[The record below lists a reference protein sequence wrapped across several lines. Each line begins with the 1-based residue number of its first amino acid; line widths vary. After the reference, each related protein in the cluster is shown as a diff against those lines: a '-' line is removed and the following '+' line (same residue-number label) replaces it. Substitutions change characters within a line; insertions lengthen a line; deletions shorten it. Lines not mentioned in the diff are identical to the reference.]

1 MSEPPFPQPSQPRS
15 LAASGVLWLAT
26 GLGFGYSPVA
36 PGTVGALWGLPLA
49 WLLVTRMA
57 TWQQIGL
64 ISALCIVGVP
74 ICTSAAKQLG
84 RKDPKEVVWD
94 EIVTV
99 PITFLFVD
107 VRLIS
112 RPEILL
118 IGFVLHRIFDI
129 TKPPPVRNLERLPD
143 GAGIVAD
150 DVAAGIYSCL
160 ALHALLWLWPWL
172 AR

>member
-1 MSEPPFPQPSQPRS
+1 M
-15 LAASGVLWLAT
+15 
-26 GLGFGYSPVA
+26 
-36 PGTVGALWGLPLA
+36 
-49 WLLVTRMA
+49 
-57 TWQQIGL
+57 
-64 ISALCIVGVP
+64 GVP

-99 PITFLFVD
+99 PITFLWVPIG
-107 VRLIS
+107 LMS

-129 TKPPPVRNLERLPD
+129 TKPPPVHNLERLPD